1 MTPEETAVAI
11 AELKKEISSAKHR
24 LDDIEQIVQ
33 AVHSLALEMARQT
46 EEIKHM
52 NEAIRKLNQDMAE
65 LKAKPANRWEQ
76 IVGAFIGAI
85 AGAAAALFFK

>member
-1 MTPEETAVAI
+1 MTPEEIAAI
-11 AELKKEISSAKHR
+11 IAR
-24 LDDIEQIVQ
+24 LDSENQSMQRRLNDVEQIVQ

-52 NEAIRKLNQDMAE
+52 NEAIHKLNQEMAE

-85 AGAAAALFFK
+85 AGAAAALFLK